1 MQANQSPYL
10 PIAVGFYLLA
20 VPLVVAIFLADSA
33 AGGWTNGIAAA
44 VMLVCGRLLQ
54 GGRR

>member
-1 MQANQSPYL
+1 MQASPSPYL
-10 PIAVGFYLLA
+10 PIALGFYLLA
-20 VPLVVAIFLADSA
+20 VPLVIAIFLADST

-54 GGRR
+54 GGQR